1 MEDKIQWCIDKH
13 NKTLILILFP
23 ISVYSQDS
31 INITKH
37 ELRCFLRDY
46 TNAPMLDSIIIE
58 QDSIIAYQRTI
69 INNDSIN
76 LFNCNTLSLMQDKML
91 VSYREAYESEQ
102 DKVKAEKKRK
112 TLWQI
117 ISGVLGGLFIYKTI
131 IP

>member
-1 MEDKIQWCIDKH
+1 METNKRRKRAYKIAV
-13 NKTLILILFP
+13 LILFP

-46 TNAPMLDSIIIE
+46 TNAQLLDSTIVE

-102 DKVKAEKKRK
+102 DKVKSEKKRK

-117 ISGVLGGLFIYKTI
+117 ISGVLGGLFIYKTV

>member
-1 MEDKIQWCIDKH
+1 METNKRRKRAYKIAV
-13 NKTLILILFP
+13 LIIFP

-46 TNAPMLDSIIIE
+46 TNAQLLDSTIVE

-102 DKVKAEKKRK
+102 DKVIAEKKRK

-117 ISGVLGGLFIYKTI
+117 ISGVLGGLFIYKTLI
-131 IP
+131 

>member
-1 MEDKIQWCIDKH
+1 METNKRRKRAYKIAV
-13 NKTLILILFP
+13 LILFP

-46 TNAPMLDSIIIE
+46 TNAPMLDSTIVE

-76 LFNCNTLSLMQDKML
+76 LFNCNTLSVMQDKML
-91 VSYREAYESEQ
+91 NSYREAYESEQ
-102 DKVKAEKKRK
+102 DKVKSEKKRK

-117 ISGVLGGLFIYKTI
+117 ISGVLGGLFIYKTV

>member
-1 MEDKIQWCIDKH
+1 MLKETK
-13 NKTLILILFP
+13 LILIFCLFN
-23 ISVYSQDS
+23 SLAYSQDS
-31 INITKH
+31 INITKY

-46 TNAPMLDSIIIE
+46 TNAPILDSTIVE

-69 INNDSIN
+69 INNDSLN

-102 DKVKAEKKRK
+102 DNVKSEKKRK

-117 ISGVLGGLFIYKTI
+117 ISGVLGGLFIYKTVVK
-131 IP
+131 

>member
-1 MEDKIQWCIDKH
+1 MLKETK
-13 NKTLILILFP
+13 LILIFCLFN
-23 ISVYSQDS
+23 SLAYSQDS

-46 TNAPMLDSIIIE
+46 TNAQLLDSTIVE

-69 INNDSIN
+69 INNDSLV

-102 DKVKAEKKRK
+102 GKVIAEKKRK

-117 ISGVLGGLFIYKTI
+117 ISGVLGGLFIYKTV

>member
-1 MEDKIQWCIDKH
+1 METNKRRKRAYKIAV
-13 NKTLILILFP
+13 LIIFP

-46 TNAPMLDSIIIE
+46 TNAQLLDSTIVE

-76 LFNCNTLSLMQDKML
+76 LFNCNTLVVMQDKML

-102 DKVKAEKKRK
+102 DKVIAEKKRK

>member
-1 MEDKIQWCIDKH
+1 MLKETK
-13 NKTLILILFP
+13 LILIFCLFNSL
-23 ISVYSQDS
+23 IYSQDS

-46 TNAPMLDSIIIE
+46 TNAPMLDSTIVE

-69 INNDSIN
+69 INNDS
-76 LFNCNTLSLMQDKML
+76 LVLSNCNTISVMQDKML
-91 VSYREAYESEQ
+91 NSYREAYESEQ

>member
-1 MEDKIQWCIDKH
+1 MLKETK
-13 NKTLILILFP
+13 LILIFCLFNSL
-23 ISVYSQDS
+23 IYSQDS

-46 TNAPMLDSIIIE
+46 TNAPILDSTIDE

-69 INNDSIN
+69 INNYS
-76 LFNCNTLSLMQDKML
+76 LVLSNCNTLSVMQDKML
-91 VSYREAYESEQ
+91 NSYREAYESEQ

>member
-1 MEDKIQWCIDKH
+1 MLKETK
-13 NKTLILILFP
+13 LILIFCLFN
-23 ISVYSQDS
+23 SLAYSQDS

-46 TNAPMLDSIIIE
+46 TNAPILDSTIVE

-102 DKVKAEKKRK
+102 DKVIAEKKRK

-117 ISGVLGGLFIYKTI
+117 ISGVLGGLFIYKTLI
-131 IP
+131 

>member
-1 MEDKIQWCIDKH
+1 METNKRRKRAYKIAV
-13 NKTLILILFP
+13 LILFP

-46 TNAPMLDSIIIE
+46 TNAQLLDSTITQ
-58 QDSIIAYQRTI
+58 QDSIISYQRTI
-69 INNDSIN
+69 INNDSIV
-76 LFNCNTLSLMQDKML
+76 LFNCNTLSVMQDKML

-102 DKVKAEKKRK
+102 SKVKGEKKRK

>member
-1 MEDKIQWCIDKH
+1 MLKETK
-13 NKTLILILFP
+13 LILIFCLFN
-23 ISVYSQDS
+23 SLAYSQDS

-46 TNAPMLDSIIIE
+46 TNAPMLDSTIVE

-69 INNDSIN
+69 INNDS
-76 LFNCNTLSLMQDKML
+76 LVLSNCNTISVMQDKML
-91 VSYREAYESEQ
+91 NSYREAYESEQ

>member
-1 MEDKIQWCIDKH
+1 MLKETK
-13 NKTLILILFP
+13 LILIFCLFNSL
-23 ISVYSQDS
+23 IYSQDS
-31 INITKH
+31 INITNH

-46 TNAPMLDSIIIE
+46 TNAQLLDSTIVE

-69 INNDSIN
+69 INNDSLV
-76 LFNCNTLSLMQDKML
+76 LFNCNTLSVMQDKML

-102 DKVKAEKKRK
+102 DKVIAEKKRK

-117 ISGVLGGLFIYKTI
+117 ISGVLGGLFIYKTV

>member
-1 MEDKIQWCIDKH
+1 M

-46 TNAPMLDSIIIE
+46 TNAPLLDSTITQ
-58 QDSIIAYQRTI
+58 QDSIISYQRTI
-69 INNDSIN
+69 INNDSIV
-76 LFNCNTLSLMQDKML
+76 LFNCNNLSLMQDKML

-102 DKVKAEKKRK
+102 SKVSAEKKRK

-117 ISGVLGGLFIYKTI
+117 ISGILGGLFIYKTV

>member
-1 MEDKIQWCIDKH
+1 M

-46 TNAPMLDSIIIE
+46 TNAKLLYSTITE
-58 QDSIIAYQRTI
+58 QDSVMQFQANVIT
-69 INNDSIN
+69 NDSIN
-76 LFNCNTLSLMQDKML
+76 LFNCNKISLMQDNLMA
-91 VSYREAYESEQ
+91 SCREAYESEQ

-117 ISGVLGGLFIYKTI
+117 ISGVLGGLFIYKTV

>member
-1 MEDKIQWCIDKH
+1 MLKETK
-13 NKTLILILFP
+13 LILIFCLFNSL
-23 ISVYSQDS
+23 IYSQDS

-46 TNAPMLDSIIIE
+46 TNAKLLDSTIVE

-76 LFNCNTLSLMQDKML
+76 LSNCNTISVMQDNLMA
-91 VSYREAYESEQ
+91 SYREAYESEQ
-102 DKVKAEKKRK
+102 GKVIAEKKRK

>member
-1 MEDKIQWCIDKH
+1 METNKRRKRAYKIAV
-13 NKTLILILFP
+13 LILFP

-31 INITKH
+31 INISKY

-46 TNAPMLDSIIIE
+46 TNAPMLDSTIVE

-69 INNDSIN
+69 INNDSLV

-102 DKVKAEKKRK
+102 DRVIAEKKRK

-117 ISGVLGGLFIYKTI
+117 ISGVLGGLFIYKTV

>member
-1 MEDKIQWCIDKH
+1 METNKRRKRAYKIAV
-13 NKTLILILFP
+13 LILFP

-46 TNAPMLDSIIIE
+46 TNAQLLDSTIVE

-76 LFNCNTLSLMQDKML
+76 LLNCNTLSVMQDKML
-91 VSYREAYESEQ
+91 NSYREAYESEQ
-102 DKVKAEKKRK
+102 DKVRAEKKRK

-117 ISGVLGGLFIYKTI
+117 ISGVLGGLFIYKTLI
-131 IP
+131 

>member
-1 MEDKIQWCIDKH
+1 MLKETK
-13 NKTLILILFP
+13 LILIFCLFN
-23 ISVYSQDS
+23 SVIYSQDS

-46 TNAPMLDSIIIE
+46 TNAPMLDSTIVE

-102 DKVKAEKKRK
+102 YKVIAEKKRK

>member
-1 MEDKIQWCIDKH
+1 M

-46 TNAPMLDSIIIE
+46 TNAPMLDSTIVE
-58 QDSIIAYQRTI
+58 QDSVIAYQRTI
-69 INNDSIN
+69 INNDSLN

-91 VSYREAYESEQ
+91 NSYREAYESEQ
-102 DKVKAEKKRK
+102 GKVIAEKKRK

-117 ISGVLGGLFIYKTI
+117 ISGVLGGLFIYKTV

>member
-1 MEDKIQWCIDKH
+1 MLKETK
-13 NKTLILILFP
+13 LILIFCLFN
-23 ISVYSQDS
+23 SLAYSQDS

-46 TNAPMLDSIIIE
+46 TNAPMLDSTIVE

-69 INNDSIN
+69 INNDSLN

-91 VSYREAYESEQ
+91 NSYREAYESEQ
-102 DKVKAEKKRK
+102 GKVIAEKKRK

>member
-1 MEDKIQWCIDKH
+1 MLKETK
-13 NKTLILILFP
+13 LILTFYLFNSL
-23 ISVYSQDS
+23 IYSQDS
-31 INITKH
+31 INISKH

-46 TNAPMLDSIIIE
+46 TNAPMLDSTIVE

-69 INNDSIN
+69 INNDSLN

-91 VSYREAYESEQ
+91 NSYREAYESEQ
-102 DKVKAEKKRK
+102 DKVIAEKKRK

-117 ISGVLGGLFIYKTI
+117 ISGVLCGLFIYKTV

>member
-1 MEDKIQWCIDKH
+1 METNKRRKRAYKIAV
-13 NKTLILILFP
+13 LILFP
-23 ISVYSQDS
+23 VSVYSQDS

-46 TNAPMLDSIIIE
+46 TNAQLLDSTIVE
-58 QDSIIAYQRTI
+58 QDSVIAYQRTI
-69 INNDSIN
+69 INNDS
-76 LFNCNTLSLMQDKML
+76 LVLSNCNTLSLMQDKML
-91 VSYREAYESEQ
+91 NSYREAYESEQ

-117 ISGVLGGLFIYKTI
+117 ISGVLGGLFIYKVI

>member
-1 MEDKIQWCIDKH
+1 MLKETK
-13 NKTLILILFP
+13 LILIFCLFN
-23 ISVYSQDS
+23 SLAYSQDS

-46 TNAPMLDSIIIE
+46 TNAPMLDSTIVE

-69 INNDSIN
+69 INNDSLN

-91 VSYREAYESEQ
+91 NSYREAYESEQ
-102 DKVKAEKKRK
+102 GKVIAEKKRK

-117 ISGVLGGLFIYKTI
+117 ISGVLGGLFIYKTV

>member
-1 MEDKIQWCIDKH
+1 MLKETK
-13 NKTLILILFP
+13 LILIFCLFNSL
-23 ISVYSQDS
+23 IYSQDS

-46 TNAPMLDSIIIE
+46 TNAPILDSTIVE

-69 INNDSIN
+69 INNYS
-76 LFNCNTLSLMQDKML
+76 LVLSNCNTLSVMQDKML
-91 VSYREAYESEQ
+91 NSYREAYESEQ

>member
-1 MEDKIQWCIDKH
+1 MLKETK
-13 NKTLILILFP
+13 LILIFCLFN
-23 ISVYSQDS
+23 SLAYSQDS

-46 TNAPMLDSIIIE
+46 TNAKLLDSTIVE

-76 LFNCNTLSLMQDKML
+76 LSNCNTISVMQDNLMA
-91 VSYREAYESEQ
+91 SYREAYESEQ
-102 DKVKAEKKRK
+102 GKVIAEKKRK

>member
-1 MEDKIQWCIDKH
+1 MLKETK
-13 NKTLILILFP
+13 LILIFCLFNSL
-23 ISVYSQDS
+23 IYSQDS
-31 INITKH
+31 INISKY

-46 TNAPMLDSIIIE
+46 TNAPMLDSTIVE

-69 INNDSIN
+69 INNDSLN

-102 DKVKAEKKRK
+102 GKVIAEKKRK

-117 ISGVLGGLFIYKTI
+117 ISGVLGGLFIYKTV

>member
-1 MEDKIQWCIDKH
+1 MLKETK
-13 NKTLILILFP
+13 LILIFCLFNSL
-23 ISVYSQDS
+23 IYSQDS

-46 TNAPMLDSIIIE
+46 TNAPMLDSTIVE

-76 LFNCNTLSLMQDKML
+76 LFNCNTLSLMQDNML

-102 DKVKAEKKRK
+102 DKVNAEKKRK

-117 ISGVLGGLFIYKTI
+117 ISGVLGGLFIYKTV